1 MIVMGNTKTVRA
13 RLLRCFQWACSR
25 FRVGMSRGE
34 VWEVKFFSYIAT
46 MYDLKADDGLAS
58 FDRHLENFAYASGYT
73 PSGDDVQ
80 LFKSLNSEPPKKYAN
95 ISRWYRNI
103 GSFSDEEQKSWP
115 SPMTSANGDLE
126 KKELDEDIDLFGSDD
141 EDDGEKARI
150 TAARLKAYEEKK
162 AKKPATVAKSNI
174 IFDVKPWDDSIEIA
188 DIEKNIR
195 TIELDGLV
203 WGAAKV
209 LPVAYGIK
217 KLQICC
223 VVEDEKV
230 SSDWLEEQIMAF
242 DELVQSVDIVAF
254 NKLVDKALM
263 CLTIGSSGNLTC
275 RCWRD
280 FQWNDPT
287 TAIINSLFLK
297 SGIECVH
304 AKFYCHLERIILT
317 KSSHCLAS
325 FFYQDE

>member
-1 MIVMGNTKTVRA
+1 M
-13 RLLRCFQWACSR
+13 
-25 FRVGMSRGE
+25 
-34 VWEVKFFSYIAT
+34 AT
-46 MYDLKADDGLAS
+46 MYDLKADNGLAA
-58 FDRHLENFAYASGYT
+58 FNRHLENFAYASGYT

-80 LFKSLNSEPPKKYAN
+80 LFKSLTSEPATKYAN
-95 ISRWYRNI
+95 VLRWYRNI
-103 GSFSDEEQKSWP
+103 GSFSDEERKSWP
-115 SPMTSANGDLE
+115 TPMTSADGDLE

-141 EDDGEKARI
+141 EDDEEKARI
-150 TAARLKAYEEKK
+150 TAARLKASLLFAYEEKK
-162 AKKPATVAKSNI
+162 AKKPATIAKSNI

-242 DELVQSVDIVAF
+242 DDLVQSVDIVAF
-254 NKLVDKALM
+254 NKV
-263 CLTIGSSGNLTC
+263 
-275 RCWRD
+275 
-280 FQWNDPT
+280 
-287 TAIINSLFLK
+287 
-297 SGIECVH
+297 
-304 AKFYCHLERIILT
+304 
-317 KSSHCLAS
+317 
-325 FFYQDE
+325 